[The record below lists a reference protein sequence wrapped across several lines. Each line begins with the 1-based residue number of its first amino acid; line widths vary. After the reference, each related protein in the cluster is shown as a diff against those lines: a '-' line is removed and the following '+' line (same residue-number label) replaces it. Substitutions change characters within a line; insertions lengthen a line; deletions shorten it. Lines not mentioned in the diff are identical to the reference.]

1 MNIPIKITALLLI
14 LCGVGCKT
22 SRLLK
27 EQNTQKQIQEIDTV
41 KVVSDTISLS
51 GIIIPIKEEKQY
63 TAPDWYEKN
72 GQFYKHSSGQSPI
85 QTKTFLD
92 WGGALNKIL
101 GMVAPDD
108 YDAIK
113 EVRAKL
119 KNVKLNIKTVN
130 QLKELRKNYEKGDI
144 TSFEYN
150 YSRAALLGVSM
161 SDLDALEVKAYQIAS
176 KIYR

>member
-119 KNVKLNIKTVN
+119 KNVKLKHQNGQSIKRTS
-130 QLKELRKNYEKGDI
+130 QELRKRRHYLLRI
-144 TSFEYN
+144 QLFQSSSFRRIDVR
-150 YSRAALLGVSM
+150 S
-161 SDLDALEVKAYQIAS
+161 
-176 KIYR
+176 